1 MQLRQ
6 SFWSKLNFTICTQ
19 LWSRG
24 RGPDSRQI
32 ILESSSRV
40 TTRMAPEQQSGRFQL
55 WAWQNDWAASS
66 TPMQT
71 VKPEQTGFR
80 LGRGGYKKQ
89 RLIKKKVLHSK
100 DPSFSSSLSVCA
112 HLHQVSG
119 DLCSSRSEGSSKIES
134 WTSCGQVF
142 LCCWLISVS
151 SFRDTGG
158 AALAFNLQPF
168 QVLCQL
174 MESSTEACHL
184 KNRSLGI
191 PKIVMPL
198 YSHDELVTWDYTS

>member
-1 MQLRQ
+1 MAHL
-6 SFWSKLNFTICTQ
+6 WEW
-19 LWSRG
+19 WSREKG
-24 RGPDSRQI
+24 RRGMEWCLSEGLKFLSDWLSKVWSI
-32 ILESSSRV
+32 
-40 TTRMAPEQQSGRFQL
+40 EQVDFDINYVQSK
-55 WAWQNDWAASS
+55 D
-66 TPMQT
+66 
-71 VKPEQTGFR
+71 
-80 LGRGGYKKQ
+80 
-89 RLIKKKVLHSK
+89 KKKKKDLDPK

-158 AALAFNLQPF
+158 AALAFNRQPF

-191 PKIVMPL
+191 PKIGMPL
-198 YSHDELVTWDYTS
+198 YSHDELVTWDHTS